1 MNYFVR
7 FNDNANRVY
16 AIHSFNEN
24 IRAAER
30 ELSIQL
36 KVSDPAEGDV
46 LTNELHFLLEE
57 NSISKMEVLNENEV
71 VIFASSLYAQ
81 AASLDVSLNLNF
93 DLEDEDNS
101 ETWELL
107 KATMVCPNKTMVM
120 I

>member
-16 AIHSFNEN
+16 AIHGFNEN

-81 AASLDVSLNLNF
+81 AASLDVGLNLNF
-93 DLEDEDNS
+93 DLEDEDNTNDK
-101 ETWELL
+101 ETSYILMFRL
-107 KATMVCPNKTMVM
+107 
-120 I
+120 